1 MAFAFTI
8 KSARSD
14 AELAFVTF
22 EGDYYTVELR
32 GSEVS
37 AVRRIWGYTDCQ
49 ILVDLLR
56 HLAQQERGWKDPI
69 EWGSIESDLMLRFR
83 SDSHGHVFVD
93 IEIRHCR
100 GEEDWLV
107 KAIVQTELGQ
117 LPMIASK
124 AAAFFQCK

>member
-1 MAFAFTI
+1 MAFAFAI

-14 AELAFVTF
+14 AEIAFVAF
-22 EGDYYTVELR
+22 EGDYFIVELR

-49 ILVDLLR
+49 IFVDLLH

-69 EWGSIESDLMLRFR
+69 EWISIESDLMLRFR
-83 SDSHGHVFVD
+83 SDSHGHVFID
-93 IEIRHCR
+93 IEMRQYR

-107 KAIVQTELGQ
+107 KATLQTEFGQ
-117 LPMIASK
+117 LPKIASDT
-124 AAAFFQCK
+124 ATFFQCK